1 MKKFISILISAVMV
15 ASIFTSLPVNT
26 FAAKKKAQRVSLKK
40 KSVTIKIIESEK
52 NIAYGKTSVKIKK
65 AKGVTI
71 KKITYKSTNKKIAK
85 VNKKGVVTAVKKG
98 TAKIKAIVKYKFK
111 KRNYTKKL
119 TLKVKVKHEKGLI
132 GEPASEAP
140 ESTTEVVTEPF
151 ETTAPEKPEESTP
164 AVTDPAATGG
174 DYPTGVIAPTGNDVV
189 YPTYSQDDTGHC
201 TDQDKQGVTDPDWTG
216 VTKPDGS
223 PYYEYY
229 ETTPES
235 EPIYTTSS
243 AEKETTQP
251 ATTPHTFEQKLTAF
265 SNKLYNMASLS
276 ENDNYVMSPI
286 SVYMALAMLYEVGD
300 DGVKQ
305 DIKALT
311 EMDDSDIQKTGEL
324 FKSLV
329 NEYRVYDYEN
339 NEEIIQSKLSLSNS
353 IWLDN
358 NLKTSSEGLKAFA
371 DKLYGEAHATTF
383 RDDND
388 AANAEIQEFI
398 KEQTKG
404 LIDQNFNLSP
414 ETIFAL
420 INTLYFKDV
429 WDGEGDWLYT
439 EQREFTLADGTSQ
452 KREFLNGK
460 YVLGQ
465 VQQTDKS
472 NYFFVKTAKGYK
484 IKFVLPKDGYTL
496 KEAMSADN
504 LNKINNDTEFNQY
517 ENGVTHYTRCIF
529 PSFKIESGTALAEIF
544 KKNGKLKNAFSS
556 FTSSVLEDKEELC
569 VSKIIHKAVLD
580 VAKEGIEGAAVTI
593 IAVEDACTDP
603 VPVPEEYHNFILD
616 KNFGFL
622 VTDYKDTVL
631 FEGQVTG

>member
-40 KSVTIKIIESEK
+40 KSVTIKIIESEN
-52 NIAYGKTSVKIKK
+52 NIAYGITSVKIKK

-98 TAKIKAIVKYKFK
+98 TAKIKAIVKYRFK

-243 AEKETTQP
+243 AEEETTQP

-329 NEYRVYDYEN
+329 YEYRVYDYEN
-339 NEEIIQSKLSLSNS
+339 DEEIIQSKLSLSNS

-371 DKLYGEAHATTF
+371 DKLYGEARATTF

-472 NYFFVKTAKGYK
+472 NYFFVETAKGYK

-593 IAVEDACTDP
+593 IAVEECEDP

>member
-1 MKKFISILISAVMV
+1 M
-15 ASIFTSLPVNT
+15 
-26 FAAKKKAQRVSLKK
+26 
-40 KSVTIKIIESEK
+40 
-52 NIAYGKTSVKIKK
+52 
-65 AKGVTI
+65 
-71 KKITYKSTNKKIAK
+71 
-85 VNKKGVVTAVKKG
+85 
-98 TAKIKAIVKYKFK
+98 
-111 KRNYTKKL
+111 
-119 TLKVKVKHEKGLI
+119 I

-140 ESTTEVVTEPF
+140 ESTTEVVTEPI
-151 ETTAPEKPEESTP
+151 ETTAPENPEESTP

-229 ETTPES
+229 SQPDTGDIQGDTGHCTDQEGVTDPDWTGVTKPDGSPYYEYYETTPES
-235 EPIYTTSS
+235 EPIYTTSP
-243 AEKETTQP
+243 AEEETTQP

-329 NEYRVYDYEN
+329 YEYRVYDYEN

-371 DKLYGEAHATTF
+371 DKLYGEARATTF

-544 KKNGKLKNAFSS
+544 NKNGKLKNAFSS
-556 FTSSVLEDKEELC
+556 FTSSVLEGKEELC

-593 IAVEDACTDP
+593 IAVEPTCVEP